1 MKQDQ
6 EFLKHGYDIENYDLE
21 DPSVVNI
28 VKMQQILAV
37 KLADL
42 VLKHS
47 KDRDNFAKNDIFSI
61 FVEATKVVTS
71 CMENSFKKIIK
82 NKEKCLVCGEKVCSC

>member
-6 EFLKHGYDIENYDLE
+6 EFLKHGYEIENYNLE
-21 DPSVVNI
+21 DSSIVNI
-28 VKMQQILAV
+28 VKMQQILAI

-47 KDRDNFAKNDIFSI
+47 KDRDNFEKNDIFSI

-71 CMENSFKKIIK
+71 YMENSFKRIIN
-82 NKEKCLVCGEKVCSC
+82 NKEKCLVCGEKVCNC

>member
-1 MKQDQ
+1 MKQDP
-6 EFLKHGYDIENYDLE
+6 EFLRHGYEIENYDLE
-21 DPSVVNI
+21 DPSFINI
-28 VKMQQILAV
+28 VKMQQILAI

-47 KDRDNFAKNDIFSI
+47 KDSDNFAKNDIFSI

-71 CMENSFKKIIK
+71 CMEYSFKKIIN

>member
-1 MKQDQ
+1 MKQNQ
-6 EFLKHGYDIENYDLE
+6 EFLKHGYEIENYDLE

-28 VKMQQILAV
+28 VKMQQILAI

-47 KDRDNFAKNDIFSI
+47 KDRDNFEKNDIFSI

-71 CMENSFKKIIK
+71 CMENSFKRIIN
-82 NKEKCLVCGEKVCSC
+82 NKEKCLVCGEQVCSC